1 MIKTSEFLEQDE
13 GVQLWRT
20 TSTTTPFFIRSLRT
34 RETWETSTEVKAAEI
49 YALEVARSRACPVV
63 QKKLGAF

>member
-1 MIKTSEFLEQDE
+1 MIKTSEFLE
-13 GVQLWRT
+13 LWRT